1 MPVSGG
7 EAHLLAR
14 PVSGRCKSCK
24 QGRLEAEK
32 IEEKRIWFGWILEGN
47 RPRPEPFC
55 PACFAHRR
63 CPASYSW
70 SGNLQTFFLVSWC
83 DVKLCWEKGAFGG
96 NFPGCIS
103 ANVVEA
109 CLEPV
114 AVEVVGIR
122 GILAAIINEKTAL
135 PVIEYL
141 LIEHQ
146 PFLCD
151 SFRSQLFICITT

>member
-1 MPVSGG
+1 MKEGDKGRCWMPVSGG

-47 RPRPEPFC
+47 RPRPEPLC
-55 PACFAHRR
+55 PAGFAHRR

-83 DVKLCWEKGAFGG
+83 DVKLCWEKGAFGLMLVL
-96 NFPGCIS
+96 NF
-103 ANVVEA
+103 V
-109 CLEPV
+109 
-114 AVEVVGIR
+114 
-122 GILAAIINEKTAL
+122 TA
-135 PVIEYL
+135 YW
-141 LIEHQ
+141 H
-146 PFLCD
+146 C
-151 SFRSQLFICITT
+151 FICSPTYLALRGRNHALRKGKCMLFCYHE

>member
-83 DVKLCWEKGAFGG
+83 DVKLCWEKGAFGKETV
-96 NFPGCIS
+96 IM
-103 ANVVEA
+103 
-109 CLEPV
+109 
-114 AVEVVGIR
+114 
-122 GILAAIINEKTAL
+122 EKERKQQTSNSKQHGSFKLHMDRKDFDIPL
-135 PVIEYL
+135 PL
-141 LIEHQ
+141 G
-146 PFLCD
+146 F
-151 SFRSQLFICITT
+151 

>member
-83 DVKLCWEKGAFGG
+83 DVKLCWEKGAFGKETV
-96 NFPGCIS
+96 IM
-103 ANVVEA
+103 
-109 CLEPV
+109 
-114 AVEVVGIR
+114 
-122 GILAAIINEKTAL
+122 EKERKQQTSNSKQHETSKL
-135 PVIEYL
+135 K
-141 LIEHQ
+141 
-146 PFLCD
+146 
-151 SFRSQLFICITT
+151 T